1 MVRMLSDSE
10 KQILFDIARRS
21 IASAVKRS
29 RGKLPAQIPPALM
42 DRCGAFV
49 TLRIHGELRGCIG
62 YIEGIDPLYETVH
75 EAAAKAAMEDYRF
88 EPLTADEMT
97 DLEIEISVLSPRRE
111 IHDVQEIEIG
121 THGLIVEHGNHRAL
135 LLPQVATEQGWDKE
149 TFVKNTLR
157 KAGLPSTMWQN
168 PDICLFIFTADV
180 LQQDTPSHHTH

>member
-1 MVRMLSDSE
+1 MVTMLSDSE
-10 KQILFDIARRS
+10 KQTLFDIARRS
-21 IASAVKRS
+21 IESAVKRS

-62 YIEGIDPLYETVH
+62 YIDGTDPLYETVH
-75 EAAAKAAMEDYRF
+75 EVAAKAAMEDYRF

-111 IHDVQEIEIG
+111 IHDYHEIEIG
-121 THGLIVEHGNHRAL
+121 THGLIIEHGNHRAL

-149 TFVKNTLR
+149 TFVKNTVR
-157 KAGLPSTMWQN
+157 KAGLPSTMWQD
-168 PDICLFIFTADV
+168 PEIHLFIFTADV
-180 LQQDTPSHHTH
+180 LQQDMPAKHTH